1 MTRGHSDARTP
12 MGPSAYGA
20 VTPSRRRA
28 RTDGANLPVLLRES
42 VEAHALAASEAGLD
56 LRLAIGSGADD
67 VLGDRNRLL
76 QVLDNLIGN
85 AIKFTP
91 KGGRITVSASAKG
104 QEVVFSV
111 ADTGS
116 GIAPESVAHVFDP
129 FWQAATR
136 ARRLGAGLGLPI
148 AKGIVEAHGGRIWVE
163 STVGHG
169 STFFFTIPIA
179 PAGAAPPAE
188 PKHAGKSTPRGD
200 QRRTRRERAT

>member
-91 KGGRITVSASAKG
+91 KGGPI
-104 QEVVFSV
+104 VVGAIPRDDDVLFSV
-111 ADTGS
+111 ADS
-116 GIAPESVAHVFDP
+116 GAGIPPDSVPHIFDR
-129 FWQAATR
+129 FWQATTR
-136 ARRLGAGLGLPI
+136 ERRLGAGLGLPI

-163 STVGHG
+163 STVGQG
-169 STFFFTIPIA
+169 TTIFFTIPSASAEASINRGKDVLQLPDA
-179 PAGAAPPAE
+179 TAA
-188 PKHAGKSTPRGD
+188 
-200 QRRTRRERAT
+200 